1 MRYVDSWKK
10 GREDTRIRKEDSL
23 MVLWEDMMVS
33 EKLSSEEKEKMKNL
47 ISLYLEAHDFVT
59 KVGVELST
67 IVDKVKS

>member
-10 GREDTRIRKEDSL
+10 GREETRIRKEDSL

-47 ISLYLEAHDFVT
+47 IVLYLEAHDFVT